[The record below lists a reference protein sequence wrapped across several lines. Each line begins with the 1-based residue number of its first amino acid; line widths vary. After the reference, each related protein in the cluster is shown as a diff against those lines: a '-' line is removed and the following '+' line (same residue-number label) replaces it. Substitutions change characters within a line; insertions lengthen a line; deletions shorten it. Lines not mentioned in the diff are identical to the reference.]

1 MVLWADELAVKELAR
16 SEPVMGLATYLAKLE
31 HFRLAQFLRE
41 NLDWVHIFNT
51 NYRARFTYRKYG
63 REIGLA
69 WFQELLDELHRRSQT
84 NGDLPPLRDYLEKF
98 EGEVHSAVMDSL
110 KTRFPKK
117 AQDKGSITMTQ
128 VENRLKGLENRQLSS
143 KQLDQKIA
151 GKLAKGN
158 GKGDRE
164 RGNRRNSRSR
174 SRDRR
179 REKTPPRNDRGNRGS
194 QGSSKKSAESSSR
207 EANQAFQLGK
217 DKGKCPHLQKDE
229 CSYGSKC
236 NKTHECVLCGKE
248 GHGALRCKL
257 WGTPQAKK
265 LLG

>member
-1 MVLWADELAVKELAR
+1 MCIR
-16 SEPVMGLATYLAKLE
+16 
-31 HFRLAQFLRE
+31 
-41 NLDWVHIFNT
+41 
-51 NYRARFTYRKYG
+51 
-63 REIGLA
+63 
-69 WFQELLDELHRRSQT
+69 
-84 NGDLPPLRDYLEKF
+84 
-98 EGEVHSAVMDSL
+98 DSL

-151 GKLAKGN
+151 GKLGKGN

-229 CSYGSKC
+229 CTFGSNREEIHNCVICGQKSHGAFKCSRWGSK
-236 NKTHECVLCGKE
+236 KAKE
-248 GHGALRCKL
+248 RFS
-257 WGTPQAKK
+257 
-265 LLG
+265 